1 LLSSTFELN
10 EQSHNNTD
18 VTQTAGTV
26 PAMFPPGKC
35 VQYIASVTMA
45 SVLEGRAPESSI
57 GPPHRSYSPIESV
70 VLNELA
76 VNPTLRFAINEKRT
90 RQNLN

>member
-1 LLSSTFELN
+1 LLSSAFELN
-10 EQSHNNTD
+10 EKSRNNTD